1 MRKLFNYQVIR
12 YYPNINSD
20 EFFNV
25 GINLAND
32 EKKILHF
39 INIEHLTKIM
49 TFPSIEKKNV
59 TAFIQMLKKET
70 NISNWYGNNLK
81 FSDKKTFR
89 SDKKFEE
96 VLDILYEDYIGYK
109 FHFKEKI
116 DTIELIKQK
125 TRDIIKEEF
134 SSYIEVK
141 ENSIFDF
148 DIIDKKAYQHHY
160 SNLGSIGSRDNI
172 QSMVWD
178 VEDFIILNGS
188 INSNFELLNINN
200 SAHYTQVANNILH
213 KSNILEVP
221 YYDED
226 TRYAYI
232 KQIANI

>member
-1 MRKLFNYQVIR
+1 MRKLFNYQIIR

-25 GINLAND
+25 GVHLAND
-32 EKKILHF
+32 EKNILHF
-39 INIEHLTKIM
+39 INNEHLVKIM
-49 TFPSIEKKNV
+49 TFPSIEKKNI
-59 TAFIQMLKKET
+59 TTFIQMLSSEK

-81 FSDKKTFR
+81 FSDKKAFR
-89 SDKKFEE
+89 SDKNFEE

-141 ENSIFDF
+141 ENLIFDF

-188 INSNFELLNINN
+188 VNSNFELLNINN
-200 SAHYTQVANNILH
+200 SAHHTQVANNILH